1 MTAPSRRGGG
11 ARRGGRTGEG
21 LGAARLA
28 AVQALY
34 QGEVRGADAEAL
46 IAEFRH
52 HRLGQDIDG
61 AKAIAPDEELFAEI
75 VRGAMAERERLD
87 ALVADALPK
96 DWPLA
101 RLEVILRAI
110 LRAGAWELAS
120 RLSMP
125 ARAAINEYVEIGH
138 AFFSGSEPKMVNA
151 VLDALARRLR
161 PGELEARGGGR

>member
-11 ARRGGRTGEG
+11 ARRRTGER

-34 QGEVRGADAEAL
+34 QGELRGADAESL
-46 IAEFRH
+46 VAEFRH

-61 AKAIAPDEELFAEI
+61 AEAIAPDEELFCEI
-75 VRGAMAERERLD
+75 VRGAMAERESLD
-87 ALVADALPK
+87 ALIADALPPA
-96 DWPLA
+96 WPLA
-101 RLEVILRAI
+101 RIEVILRAI
-110 LRAGAWELAS
+110 LRCGAWELKA

-138 AFFSGSEPKMVNA
+138 AFFSGAEPKMVNA

-161 PGELEARGGGR
+161 PGELEAKR